1 MVINKKTPLYD
12 MYLNQIQTETTKNQ
26 GIFSVRIT
34 DSGMKS
40 LKKSTRRNQKAE
52 DEINDMIG
60 QLEVTPEM
68 GRALTSDLYGMRTI
82 SSEDNEFRIIYELD
96 ELAKQVMI
104 HAVGHRNN
112 VYKNLA
118 RFLNRVMPYG
128 KRGEMHDRF

>member
-1 MVINKKTPLYD
+1 
-12 MYLNQIQTETTKNQ
+12 MYLNQIQKEKTKNQ
-26 GIFSVRIT
+26 GIFSVSIT
-34 DSGMKS
+34 DSGKKS

-68 GRALTSDLYGMRTI
+68 GRPLTSDLYGMRTV

-96 ELAKQVMI
+96 ESANQVII
-104 HAVGHRNN
+104 HAVGHRSN

-118 RFLNRVMPYG
+118 RFLKRVMPYG
-128 KRGEMHDRF
+128 KDGELR